1 MESPLTHDTPASAM
15 VDPGER
21 LLAARDALL
30 QHRYAEAEQ
39 LAAGC
44 VAEDPGNREALYAL
58 AVAQRMQTRIP
69 EALATL
75 AELEA
80 WHPAF
85 PRLHQERGHCHIFR
99 RDAQAAIDA
108 FERAIQL
115 SPALPASWNAL
126 QTLYRMVGR
135 LQDSATAGEHVR
147 KLASLPPAVVNARA
161 MLADGN
167 LREAE
172 DTIRPYLQQNP
183 RDLEAMRIL
192 ANIARQN
199 DFANDAEVLLEAV
212 LKAAP
217 GYHAARYD
225 YVQALVD
232 VHKHQRAREEAE
244 ALLAAEPDNLGA
256 RVSHASIL
264 FSLGELEEAIRR
276 YREIAAR
283 IPGDP
288 ELQQSLGHALKT
300 LGRQDEAIAAYREA
314 IRLRPTFGEAYW
326 SLANLKT
333 YRFTDHELEEMRAIL
348 ARPALQATDRY
359 HLGFALGKALEDRA
373 EYAES
378 FRHYE
383 QGNALRRRE
392 ANFKMDPIARTARRH
407 RELCTP
413 AFFAER
419 AGWGCPDASPIFIL
433 GLPRAGSTLLEQI
446 LASHS
451 QVEGT
456 MELADIPRLVG
467 SLGGRDTLGESQY
480 PGILADLTA
489 EQCRAFGEAY
499 IRDTRAYRST
509 DKPFFIDKMPNN
521 FRHIALIHLILPNAR
536 IIDARR
542 DAMDCCFSNFKQLFA
557 SGQQFTYGLGDIGHY
572 YRLYVE
578 LMEHWDQVLP
588 GRVLRVQ
595 HEEVLADLEGSVR
608 RMLDYCQLPFEPAC
622 VEFHRT
628 QRKVHTASS
637 EQVRRPINRDGV
649 GQWRPYAPW
658 LGPLQEALGPFAP
671 SADSIAPPS
680 GDAA

>member
-1 MESPLTHDTPASAM
+1 MEPLPQTEPDFEVA
-15 VDPGER
+15 
-21 LLAARDALL
+21 LLQARDALL
-30 QHRYAEAEQ
+30 QSRYPEAEQ
-39 LAAGC
+39 LAAAC
-44 VAEDPGNREALYAL
+44 VRQQPGNREALYAL

-115 SPALPASWNAL
+115 SPALPASWTAL

-135 LQDSATAGEHVR
+135 HQESTIAGEHVK
-147 KLASLPPAVVNARA
+147 KLASLPPAIVAARA

-172 DTIRPYLQQNP
+172 DTIRPYLQANP
-183 RDLEAMRIL
+183 RDMEGMRIL

-199 DFANDAEVLLEAV
+199 DFANDAEILLEAV

-217 GYHAARYD
+217 DYQAARYD

-232 VHKHQRAREEAE
+232 VHKHQKAREEVE
-244 ALLAAEPDNLGA
+244 KLMRAEPENAGA

-264 FSLGELEEAIRR
+264 FSLGELEEAIQR
-276 YREIAAR
+276 YREIAKQLPA
-283 IPGDP
+283 DP

-300 LGRQDEAIAAYREA
+300 LGRQDEAVAAYRQA
-314 IRLRPTFGEAYW
+314 IQLRPTFGEAYW

-333 YRFTDHELEEMRAIL
+333 YRFTDSELQEMRAL
-348 ARPALQATDRY
+348 AARPVLPAVDRY
-359 HLGFALGKALEDRA
+359 HVAFALAKALEDRGEA
-373 EYAES
+373 EES
-378 FRHYE
+378 FHYYAV
-383 QGNALRRRE
+383 GNALRREE
-392 ANFKMDPIARTARRH
+392 ARFKMDPIARTAQRH

-413 AFFAER
+413 AFFQER

-467 SLGGRDTLGESQY
+467 SLGGRDSFDESGY
-480 PGILADLTA
+480 PAILADLTP
-489 EQCRAFGEAY
+489 EQCREFGEAY
-499 IRDTRAYRST
+499 IRDTQAYRST
-509 DKPFFIDKMPNN
+509 GKPFFIDKMPNN
-521 FRHIALIHLILPNAR
+521 FRHIALLHLILPNAK

-542 DAMDCCFSNFKQLFA
+542 EPMDCCFSNFKQLFA
-557 SGQQFTYGLGDIGHY
+557 SGQQFTYGLDDIGHY

-578 LMEHWDQVLP
+578 LMDHWDQVLP

-608 RMLDYCQLPFEPAC
+608 RILDYCGLPFEEGC
-622 VEFHRT
+622 VEFHKNT
-628 QRKVHTASS
+628 RKVHTASS

-649 GQWRPYAPW
+649 GQWRPYESW
-658 LGPLQEALGPFAP
+658 LGPLKEALGPLAP
-671 SADSIAPPS
+671 Q
-680 GDAA
+680 G

>member
-1 MESPLTHDTPASAM
+1 MEPLSQIEPDFEAQ
-15 VDPGER
+15 
-21 LLAARDALL
+21 LLQARDALL
-30 QHRYAEAEQ
+30 QQRYADAEQ
-39 LAAGC
+39 LAVAC
-44 VAEDPGNREALYAL
+44 VRQQPGNREALYAL

-85 PRLHQERGHCHIFR
+85 SRLHQERGHCHIFR
-99 RDAQAAIDA
+99 RDAKAAIDA
-108 FERAIQL
+108 FEHAIQL

-135 LQDSATAGEHVR
+135 HQESTIAGEHVK
-147 KLASLPPAVVNARA
+147 KLASLPPAIVAARSL
-161 MLADGN
+161 LADGS

-172 DTIRPYLQQNP
+172 DIIRPYLQANP

-199 DFANDAEVLLEAV
+199 DFANDAEILLEAV

-217 GYHAARYD
+217 EYHAARYD

-232 VHKHQRAREEAE
+232 VHKHQKAREEVE
-244 ALLAAEPDNLGA
+244 KLMLAEPANVGA
-256 RVSHASIL
+256 QVSHASIL

-276 YREIAAR
+276 YREIAKQL
-283 IPGDP
+283 PGDP

-300 LGRQDEAIAAYREA
+300 LGRQDEAVAAYRLA
-314 IRLRPTFGEAYW
+314 IQLRPTFGEAYW

-333 YRFTDHELEEMRAIL
+333 YRFTDTELQEMRGVV
-348 ARPALQATDRY
+348 ARPVLQAADRY
-359 HLGFALGKALEDRA
+359 HVAFALGKALEDRG
-373 EYAES
+373 ETEES
-378 FRHYE
+378 FRYYAL
-383 QGNALRRRE
+383 GNDLRREE
-392 ANFKMDPIARTARRH
+392 ARFKMDPIERTARRH

-413 AFFAER
+413 TFFKER
-419 AGWGCPDASPIFIL
+419 EGWGCPDASPIFIL

-467 SLGGRDTLGESQY
+467 SLGGRDTLGDSNY
-480 PGILADLTA
+480 PGILAELTA
-489 EQCRAFGEAY
+489 DQCREFGEAY

-521 FRHIALIHLILPNAR
+521 FRHIALLHLILPNAK

-542 DAMDCCFSNFKQLFA
+542 DPMDCCFSNFKQLFA

-578 LMEHWDQVLP
+578 LMDHWDQVLP

-595 HEEVLADLEGSVR
+595 HEDVLADLEGSVR
-608 RMLDYCQLPFEPAC
+608 RILDYCGLPFEESC
-622 VEFHRT
+622 TEFHKNK
-628 QRKVHTASS
+628 RKVHTASS

-649 GQWRPYAPW
+649 GQWRPYEPW
-658 LGPLQEALGPFAP
+658 LGPLKEALGPFAP
-671 SADSIAPPS
+671 QGENA
-680 GDAA
+680 